1 MLVLVLMIVLMIVL
15 VLSLKSGDLFDLG
28 FFLDNQNNRESPYN
42 NRSGIF
48 FSHI

>member
-28 FFLDNQNNRESPYN
+28 FFN

>member
-15 VLSLKSGDLFDLG
+15 VLSLESGDLFDLG
-28 FFLDNQNNRESPYN
+28 FFLDNQDHRQSSYN